1 MLFKLFEKF
10 TGTSTSPVLNT
21 RLKSESTVASLSV
34 LLTTENNKTVVSVY
48 DNKNI
53 LSERIA
59 QVTLTSNQ
67 PNYAKELG
75 EAIIKAA
82 NTLQ

>member
-10 TGTSTSPVLNT
+10 TTLAMSSVINP
-21 RLKSESTVASLSV
+21 RPKAESTIASVSV

-53 LSERIA
+53 LSERIV
-59 QVTLTSNQ
+59 QFTLVPNQ
-67 PNYAKELG
+67 KDYAKELG
-75 EAIIKAA
+75 EAIIKAV
-82 NTLQ
+82 NTL